1 MRKICL
7 VFTVVLLWPSL
18 ARSGVDVKSPL
29 PKEPKY
35 GSERPLY
42 FRALLGKEGKASM
55 LGVLDESGGTGT
67 GYNIAYMDENMDND
81 LTNDT
86 PKKFPVA
93 KVRTSSAS
101 RRLVAQPLPRFHF
114 KGPLREKD
122 TAEYTLDIYAL
133 SNTTPTTNPKDK
145 YYFSWY
151 LRTENLWNYRFISGQ
166 MSLYSKAADALKGT
180 PVRLGGT
187 CKWEISSGFREK
199 DALVSAGL
207 KDENGCTLRIVRS
220 LAENPSPQ
228 LTLIK
233 DGKIMAQEKMSFG

>member
-18 ARSGVDVKSPL
+18 VHSGVDVKSPL

-67 GYNIAYMDENMDND
+67 GYNIAYVDENMDND

-86 PKKFPVA
+86 PKKFPLLEG
-93 KVRTSSAS
+93 RISAS
-101 RRLVAQPLPRFHF
+101 SGRVTRPDPRFDF
-114 KGPLREKD
+114 KGPLREKE
-122 TAEYTLDIYAL
+122 TAEYTLNIYAL
-133 SNTTPTTNPKDK
+133 RSTTPVRNPQDK
-145 YYFSWY
+145 YYFFWY
-151 LRTENLWNYRFISGQ
+151 LRTEKWNYFFINGQ
-166 MSLYSKAADALKGT
+166 MSLYSKAAEALKGT

-187 CKWEISSGFREK
+187 CKWEISSGIREK

-207 KDENGCTLRIVRS
+207 KDGNGCTLRIVNG
-220 LAENPSPQ
+220 ATENPSPQ

-233 DGKIMAQEKMSFG
+233 DGKTVAQEKMSFG